1 MSHAAYLLVGEP
13 FLQSE
18 AVARIRAEVSADSL
32 SEDSFD
38 ASSDV
43 QEVITA
49 LETQSLF
56 GGRRLIVVH
65 DAERLLKAQN
75 QALEAYLRAPSEGS
89 ALVLL
94 STRSTPLAEVV
105 RSCGVVVALEP
116 PRGRGLVG
124 WVRER
129 ARARSLRIDDRAA
142 QALIEGTGPDLREL
156 DSGLEQLA
164 TRHEAGAVI
173 SAEEV
178 RKTFGRHAEE
188 RIWAL
193 TDAVSERKPKES
205 LTALRRLLEQGDDP
219 VFVLGAL
226 AAQVRKLLVAKRH
239 AEGGPQAVG
248 SALGLRGYPAQK
260 LHNQAGI
267 YREEE
272 LSSALQILAAT
283 DLDLKTGELPGVEG
297 AEMALERAVVRLLA
311 PG

>member
-1 MSHAAYLLVGEP
+1 MSYAAYLLVGEA

-43 QEVITA
+43 QEIITA
-49 LETQSLF
+49 LETPSLF
-56 GGRRLIVVH
+56 GGRRLIVVT
-65 DAERLLKAQN
+65 DAGRLTKVQN

-89 ALVLL
+89 VLVLL
-94 STRSTPLAEVV
+94 STRSTPLAEAV
-105 RSCGVVVALEP
+105 RNSGVVVALEP

-129 ARARSLRIDDRAA
+129 ARARSLRIDDRAI
-142 QALIEGTGPDLREL
+142 QALINGAGPDLREL
-156 DSGLEQLA
+156 DSALEQLS
-164 TRHEAGAVI
+164 TRHEAGALI

-205 LTALRRLLEQGDDP
+205 LTALRRLLDQGDDP

-226 AAQVRKLLVAKRH
+226 AAQVRRLLVAKHH
-239 AEGGPQAVG
+239 AEGGPRAVG
-248 SALGLRGYPAQK
+248 SALGLQGYPAQK
-260 LHNQAGI
+260 LHKQAGI

>member
-18 AVARIRAEVSADSL
+18 AVARIRDEVATDSF

-43 QEVITA
+43 QEIITA
-49 LETQSLF
+49 LETPSLF

-75 QALEAYLRAPSEGS
+75 QALEGYLRAPSQGS

-94 STRSTPLAEVV
+94 STRSTSLAEAV
-105 RSCGVVVALEP
+105 RACGVVIALEP
-116 PRGRGLVG
+116 PRGRDLVG

-129 ARARSLRIDDRAA
+129 SRARSLRIDDRAV
-142 QALIEGTGPDLREL
+142 QTLIDGLGTDLREL
-156 DSGLEQLA
+156 DSALEQLA

-173 SAEEV
+173 SAEQV
-178 RKTFGRHAEE
+178 RSTFGRHAEE
-188 RIWAL
+188 RVWAL
-193 TDAVSERKPKES
+193 TDAVSERKPAES
-205 LTALRRLLEQGDDP
+205 LIALRRLLEQGDDP

-226 AAQVRKLLVAKRH
+226 AAQVRRLLVAKRH
-239 AEGGPQAVG
+239 ADGGPQAVA

-260 LHNQAGI
+260 LHKQAGI

-272 LSSALQILAAT
+272 LTSALQILAAT

-311 PG
+311 PA